1 MSAAKHTPGPVPASK
16 FDAFVSCMNAADNDD
31 LPDGA
36 WFAVLEETA
45 ARFMKENGIRG
56 DELDATHQWIQA
68 TGSAA

>member
-1 MSAAKHTPGPVPASK
+1 MSTAKHTPGPVPASK
-16 FDAFVSCMNAADNDD
+16 FDAFTSCMEAANHDD

-45 ARFMKENGIRG
+45 AQFMKENRIRG
-56 DELDATHQWIQA
+56 DANDATHQWIQA